1 MGRSVS
7 SVDPNVLASG
17 SLDNTVRVWD
27 ISEERRKFWEDGK
40 WEWEVHCGEDFNK
53 PIASIAFSLDGG
65 CVLVASGHRL
75 TYWKYPEY
83 RGNNNNNNNN
93 NR

>member
-1 MGRSVS
+1 
-7 SVDPNVLASG
+7 
-17 SLDNTVRVWD
+17 VR
-27 ISEERRKFWEDGK
+27 
-40 WEWEVHCGEDFNK
+40 DFNK

-83 RGNNNNNNNN
+83 QARLREQLQQQQMMMIDNDD
-93 NR
+93 